1 MPESSISS
9 TLPSLGSTM
18 KAIRFHGVG
27 DLRLEDLVVPDPKP
41 GEVRLRPLAAGL
53 CGTDAHIF
61 RGEFPATPPVV
72 LGHEVAG
79 IVDAVGAGVKNL
91 AEGDLVT
98 VQPNTYCGVCH
109 YCRAGREHLCSDLR
123 AYGLHFDGGF
133 AEAMVA
139 PARVVYRLPS
149 GMNARLACLA
159 EPLACCVH
167 GMDRVAIQSG
177 STVMVIGSGLIGLM
191 LTRLARLAGAGL
203 IIASEPRE
211 LRRACALEFG
221 ADQAVD
227 PDQEGEHQALAA
239 THGEGF
245 DFVIDAVGSSATF
258 SQALTMAARG
268 GTVLVF
274 GCAPVH
280 ATASV
285 RPYDIYARELT
296 VIGSFINPF
305 THERA
310 VSLLPQM
317 GLEKLQIKAFHLE
330 EFRQAFETQASTSAA
345 AKVELLPQP

>member
-1 MPESSISS
+1 
-9 TLPSLGSTM
+9 
-18 KAIRFHGVG
+18 
-27 DLRLEDLVVPDPKP
+27 
-41 GEVRLRPLAAGL
+41 
-53 CGTDAHIF
+53 
-61 RGEFPATPPVV
+61 
-72 LGHEVAG
+72 
-79 IVDAVGAGVKNL
+79 
-91 AEGDLVT
+91 
-98 VQPNTYCGVCH
+98 
-109 YCRAGREHLCSDLR
+109 
-123 AYGLHFDGGF
+123 
-133 AEAMVA
+133 
-139 PARVVYRLPS
+139 
-149 GMNARLACLA
+149 
-159 EPLACCVH
+159 
-167 GMDRVAIQSG
+167 
-177 STVMVIGSGLIGLM
+177 
-191 LTRLARLAGAGL
+191 
-203 IIASEPRE
+203 
-211 LRRACALEFG
+211 LEFG